1 MPLCDCNTYV
11 APWLRTSVAC
21 HFDRGGLSMLRSR
34 LVVCCS
40 VLAGLALAAAV
51 LMPAAGAQESERP
64 RTVRIALNGYENNIT
79 PFNVSFAAIPNTHD
93 LMHLVYDS
101 LFWSQA
107 KLEPEPWLAERATP
121 NDDFTEW
128 TVKLRPGVRWHDG
141 EAFTAEDVAF
151 SFDYYERFPEL
162 SGRYAHHV
170 FDVPPFKGSE
180 VIDPQTVKLIF
191 RRPAPQFPIMP
202 GADLPI
208 IPEHIWSKIKDPGT
222 ADQDLPVGTGP
233 FKVTEIEP
241 DERYVMEANR
251 GYFKGRPLVDRIE
264 MPIVEEPSSAFQALR
279 AGQVDQV
286 TRNLPP
292 ELVDQFSDADGLE
305 VVEGTRFDSTQLYF
319 NARRAPWSDPAV
331 RKAISL
337 AIDGQELVD
346 GVMLGEAR
354 EGNDGFIHPDSPWVG
369 ESKGHQHDPE
379 RAERMLEDAG
389 YTPGPDGIRRKAGRS
404 LRLEVLISS
413 FDPLGLRGIEQ
424 VARQVRPLGVRVVPV
439 ALDPATLRDRR
450 QAPEG
455 KAPTYDA
462 YISTLET
469 HAHADPD
476 SLYYFFHSPGE
487 GKGFGD
493 AITGWSSERF
503 DELSERAAT
512 QPPQERQRLFNEMQ
526 SILADEAPV
535 VVLWYPDGNY
545 AYRSAAYDGWTSDP
559 GHGIFTK
566 RSFLPGYADTDA
578 TGTIEEIGES
588 STWPWVAAGL
598 AVLLVLGG
606 IVVLR
611 RRRSGDREED
621 WGG

>member
-1 MPLCDCNTYV
+1 
-11 APWLRTSVAC
+11 
-21 HFDRGGLSMLRSR
+21 MLRGR
-34 LVVCCS
+34 LVCCS
-40 VLAGLALAAAV
+40 VLAALALAAAV
-51 LMPAAGAQESERP
+51 LMPGAGAQEPERA

-107 KLEPEPWLAERATP
+107 KREPEPWLAERATP
-121 NDDFTEW
+121 NEDFTEW

-170 FDVPPFKGSE
+170 FDVPPFEGSE
-180 VIDPQTVKLIF
+180 VIDPQTVRLTF
-191 RRPAPQFPIMP
+191 RQPAPQFPIMP

-208 IPEHIWSKIKDPGT
+208 IPEHVWSEIEDPG
-222 ADQDLPVGTGP
+222 AVDEEPPIGTGP

-241 DERYVMEANR
+241 DERYVMEAN
-251 GYFKGRPLVDRIE
+251 GEYFKGRPLVDRIE
-264 MPIVEEPSSAFQALR
+264 MPIVEDPSSAFQALR

-292 ELVDQFSDADGLE
+292 ELVDRFSDADDLE
-305 VVEGTRFDSTQLYF
+305 VVEGTRFQSTQLSF
-319 NARRAPWSDPAV
+319 NARRAPWSDAAV
-331 RKAISL
+331 RKATSL
-337 AIDGQELVD
+337 AIDSQQLVD

-369 ESKGHQHDPE
+369 QSEGHQHDPE

-389 YTPGPDGIRRKAGRS
+389 YRPGPDGIRRGERGRS
-404 LRLEVLISS
+404 LRLEVLVSS

-424 VARQVRPLGVRVVPV
+424 VARQVRPVGVEVVPV
-439 ALDPATLRDRR
+439 ALDPATLRDRH

-455 KAPTYDA
+455 EAPTYDA
-462 YISTLET
+462 YLSTLET

-487 GKGFGD
+487 DKGFGD
-493 AITGWSSERF
+493 AITGWSNERF
-503 DELSERAAT
+503 DELSESAAT
-512 QPPQERQRLFNEMQ
+512 QPLQERQRLFDQMQ
-526 SILADEAPV
+526 SILAEEAPV
-535 VVLWYPDGNY
+535 VVLWYTDGNY
-545 AYRSAAYDGWTSDP
+545 AYRPAAYDGWVSDP
-559 GHGIFTK
+559 GQGIFTK
-566 RSFLPGYADTDA
+566 RSFLPAYANTDPE
-578 TGTIEEIGES
+578 GPVEEIGES
-588 STWPWVAAGL
+588 SVWPWVVAGL
-598 AVLLVLGG
+598 AALVVLGG
-606 IVVLR
+606 IVALR
-611 RRRSGDREED
+611 RRRIEDREDD